1 MNTDKFDELA
11 RAVAAGAPRRQL
23 ITGLL
28 GAAGG
33 LFGLAGLRRG
43 GDSAAAAD
51 TQKVYLPLIRTGT
64 GICPI
69 PSTCEEKQYCSDNR
83 DCICVRTPEGGI
95 RCGQIPSCSAQK
107 CKTSADCANL
117 GADYFCDTV
126 GSGCCDDEQRCLA
139 PCGAPQPAC
148 PDHRICGATCCDAGE
163 MCTNGACVGIG
174 NGTWTGNVTYNGQTI
189 GIRFVLSDDAGS
201 LEGRLLM
208 ADPQT
213 GQYLET
219 GEVTGSRFED
229 QALWTTGLGS
239 DVEGTFNAFSF
250 SGTMTFP
257 QVDDDPGFQ
266 ATIALTRTGGA
277 AGGAAIPFY

>member
-1 MNTDKFDELA
+1 MTTDKFDELA

-43 GDSAAAAD
+43 GDLAAAAD

-107 CKTSADCANL
+107 CKTSADCANRP
-117 GADYFCDTV
+117 AARR
-126 GSGCCDDEQRCLA
+126 SRRA
-139 PCGAPQPAC
+139 P
-148 PDHRICGATCCDAGE
+148 
-163 MCTNGACVGIG
+163 
-174 NGTWTGNVTYNGQTI
+174 TI
-189 GIRFVLSDDAGS
+189 GFAAPPAAMPARCAPM
-201 LEGRLLM
+201 GR
-208 ADPQT
+208 AW
-213 GQYLET
+213 
-219 GEVTGSRFED
+219 
-229 QALWTTGLGS
+229 A
-239 DVEGTFNAFSF
+239 
-250 SGTMTFP
+250 
-257 QVDDDPGFQ
+257 
-266 ATIALTRTGGA
+266 
-277 AGGAAIPFY
+277 